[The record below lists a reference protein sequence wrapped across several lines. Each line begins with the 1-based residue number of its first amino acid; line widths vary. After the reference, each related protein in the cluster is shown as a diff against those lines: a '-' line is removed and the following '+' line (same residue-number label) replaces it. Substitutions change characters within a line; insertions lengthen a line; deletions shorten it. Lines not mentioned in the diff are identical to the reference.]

1 VPPTPQGWS
10 RVEPVLDGALDL
22 DPAARG
28 SYLDHACGADAGLR
42 AEVEALLRS
51 CDAARDVHFLEGSAH
66 AFLQSFPE
74 IGGRLGCGPPARGA
88 S

>member
-1 VPPTPQGWS
+1 VPATPQDWR
-10 RVEPVLDGALDL
+10 RVERLLDGALDL

-51 CDAARDVHFLEGSAH
+51 CDAARDIHFLEGSAH
-66 AFLQSFPE
+66 AFLRSFPE
-74 IGGRLGCGPPARGA
+74 IRRRLGCGPPARGA

>member
-1 VPPTPQGWS
+1 MRMSPQRWR
-10 RVEPVLDGALDL
+10 RVERVLDGALEL

-28 SYLDHACGADAGLR
+28 WYLDHACGVDAGLR

-66 AFLQSFPE
+66 ALLRPLPGS
-74 IGGRLGCGPPARGA
+74 GGRLGCGSPGRGA